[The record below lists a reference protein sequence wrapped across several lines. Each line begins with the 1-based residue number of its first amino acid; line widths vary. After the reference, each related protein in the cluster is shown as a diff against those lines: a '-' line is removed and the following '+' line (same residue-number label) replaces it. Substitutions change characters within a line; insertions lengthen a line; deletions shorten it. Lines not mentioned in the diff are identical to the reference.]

1 MSSMSNAR
9 RTQLFAALAV
19 MCVVV
24 AVIAVVSAA
33 GGGGAAGSTDARNAL
48 VAARSSHAPL
58 LLVRSLD
65 RARPPEFGEIA
76 VAQLAS
82 GAARTHVGLK
92 CERVYFA
99 AGSGLCLA
107 RGSGFA
113 SSYQAR
119 VFGADLRVRGEVA
132 VDGIPSRAR
141 VSPDGRYGSVT
152 LFVSGHSYADT
163 GGFSTT
169 TTLIDVRT
177 ARKIAQLE
185 DFTVTRD
192 GRKVTARDVNFWG
205 VTFARDH
212 DRFYATL
219 ATGGKIYLV
228 EGSVRARTMK
238 TIHDGVECPSLSPD
252 GTRIAY
258 KKRVGAGGKRWRLY
272 VLDLR
277 TMRETPLAETRS
289 VDDEAEW
296 LDDAHVLYGLDE
308 SIWMVPAGGSGRP
321 IAYAPQADSPAVV
334 RW

>member
-1 MSSMSNAR
+1 MSSAR
-9 RTQLFAALAV
+9 RTQLFGALVAACLAV
-19 MCVVV
+19 AFV
-24 AVIAVVSAA
+24 AVLSAA
-33 GGGGAAGSTDARNAL
+33 SGGTAGPRDAGEAL
-48 VAARSSHAPL
+48 VAARNAHQPR
-58 LLVRSLD
+58 LLVRNLD
-65 RARPPEFGEIA
+65 RARSQEFGRVA
-76 VAQLAS
+76 VAGLAS
-82 GAARTHVGLK
+82 GAARTLVPLS
-92 CERVYFA
+92 CERVHFA
-99 AGSGLCLA
+99 GGSGLCLT
-107 RGSGFA
+107 RGSRFA
-113 SSYQAR
+113 SSYRAR
-119 VFGADLRVRGEVA
+119 VFGPDLRVRGEVA

-152 LFVSGHSYADT
+152 LFVAGHSYADV

-169 TTLIDVRT
+169 TTLIDLQT

-192 GRKVTARDVNFWG
+192 GRKVTAKDVNFWG

-228 EGSVRARTMK
+228 EGSLRARTMK

-252 GTRIAY
+252 GTWIAY

-289 VDDEAEW
+289 VDDQAEW

-308 SIWMVPAGGSGRP
+308 SIWMVPADGGGRP
-321 IAYAPQADSPAVV
+321 IAYAPQADSPAVL